1 MRRLS
6 ALIVVAIA
14 VPVAALTMVTLTRGQ
29 SSPCDSP
36 AFASVEA
43 IERCG
48 LPDVPKLR
56 LVASAVA
63 VFPSERQVK
72 DARRYAK
79 GRAGI
84 VAFAV
89 SGEGRPRG
97 LLERRTYVSAS
108 VVKAMLLVAHLQ
120 DRAQAG
126 GSLSRRD
133 RFLLGRMIRK
143 SDNEDATA
151 IYRAV
156 GDRGLVRVSRDA
168 GMKRFSIPRPTWASA
183 QITAADQVR
192 LFSRLATVVPP
203 RFLGYARKL
212 LASIVPEQSWG
223 IPRAA
228 RPRFRVF
235 FKGGWRP
242 TGRGELVHQAALV
255 EDAKRRAAIAV
266 LTDGNPSMAY
276 GERTIEGVARR
287 LLR

>member
-1 MRRLS
+1 
-6 ALIVVAIA
+6 LIVLA
-14 VPVAALTMVTLTRGQ
+14 VPVAALSMVTLTRGQ
-29 SSPCDSP
+29 TSPCDRP
-36 AFASVEA
+36 AFASIEA

-48 LPDVPKLR
+48 LPEVPELR
-56 LVASAVA
+56 LAAA
-63 VFPSERQVK
+63 AIATFPSERRVK
-72 DARRYAK
+72 EARRYAK
-79 GRAGI
+79 SRAGI

-89 SGEGRPRG
+89 MGAGRPRG

-108 VVKAMLLVAHLQ
+108 VVKAMLLVARLQ
-120 DRAQAG
+120 DRARAG
-126 GSLSRRD
+126 APLNRRD
-133 RFLLGRMIRK
+133 RFLLGRMIRV

-156 GDRGLVRVSRDA
+156 GDRGLLRVARGA
-168 GMKRFSIPRPTWASA
+168 GMKRFSILRPTWASA
-183 QITAADQVR
+183 QVTAADQVR
-192 LFSRLATVVPP
+192 LFSRLEAVLPP
-203 RFLGYARKL
+203 RFHRYARKL

-228 RPRFRVF
+228 RPRFKVF

-242 TGRGELVHQAALV
+242 TERGQLVHQAALV

-276 GERTIEGVARR
+276 GEETIEGVARR

>member
-1 MRRLS
+1 MRRLRW
-6 ALIVVAIA
+6 LTVVA
-14 VPVAALTMVTLTRGQ
+14 VPVVVLSVVTLTRGGQ
-29 SSPCDSP
+29 TSPCDRP
-36 AFASVEA
+36 AFASIEA
-43 IERCG
+43 MERCG
-48 LPDVPKLR
+48 IPDVPKLR
-56 LVASAVA
+56 LAAA
-63 VFPSERQVK
+63 AIATFPSERRVK
-72 DARRYAK
+72 EARRYAK

-84 VAFAV
+84 VSFAV
-89 SGEGRPRG
+89 TGTGRPRG

-108 VVKAMLLVAHLQ
+108 VVKAMLLAARLQ
-120 DRAQAG
+120 DRARDG
-126 GSLSRRD
+126 HPLSRRD
-133 RFLLGRMIRK
+133 RFLLGRMIRM

-156 GDRGLVRVSRDA
+156 GDAGLLRVARAA
-168 GMKRFSIPRPTWASA
+168 GMERFSILRPTWASA

-192 LFSRLATVVPP
+192 LFSRLDAVVPP
-203 RFLGYARKL
+203 RFHGYPRKL

-223 IPRAA
+223 IPQAA

-276 GERTIEGVARR
+276 GEETVEGVARR